1 VGLRPLQPGPLQPD
15 TGSVIAA
22 LAPEDIRGSAFGLLA
37 TIQAGGNVLASAVA
51 GPLYTFA
58 GPTLAFLY
66 VSAWLLIALVL
77 LGLARPSAVP

>member
-1 VGLRPLQPGPLQPD
+1 LQPD

-51 GPLYTFA
+51 GLLYTFA

-77 LGLARPSAVP
+77 LGLARASAVP

>member
-51 GPLYTFA
+51 GLLYTFA

-77 LGLARPSAVP
+77 LGLARASAVP